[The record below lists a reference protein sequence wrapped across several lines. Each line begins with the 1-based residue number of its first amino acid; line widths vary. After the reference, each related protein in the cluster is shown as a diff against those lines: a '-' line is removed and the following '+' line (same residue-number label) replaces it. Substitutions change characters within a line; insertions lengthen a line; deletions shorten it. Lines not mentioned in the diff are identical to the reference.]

1 MLILNLRRSLGK
13 IAEGLL
19 MYEKFSI
26 GLYWRYLSLHLMILV
41 KILLLKILLPLL
53 SALVQLKRMVSE
65 KQATYQTMTMMNGDG
80 KLILWRLINSKGYMS
95 HHHQHSAPSC
105 FFFFFVCH
113 INVRCFLRAILCL
126 SMFNRYTLGFIETGN
141 TAWAKLNLGTDIPP
155 T

>member
-26 GLYWRYLSLHLMILV
+26 GLYWRNLSLHLMILV

-53 SALVQLKRMVSE
+53 LALVQLKRMVSE

-80 KLILWRLINSKGYMS
+80 KLIL
-95 HHHQHSAPSC
+95 
-105 FFFFFVCH
+105 
-113 INVRCFLRAILCL
+113 
-126 SMFNRYTLGFIETGN
+126 
-141 TAWAKLNLGTDIPP
+141 
-155 T
+155 